1 MKRPAEDRIDDRTA
15 EMNGF
20 CICDIR
26 HVFIGLY
33 SFLPSFL
40 QELLDFRHVSLIK

>member
-26 HVFIGLY
+26 HVFIGFY
-33 SFLPSFL
+33 SFLPLGTFGFSTRF
-40 QELLDFRHVSLIK
+40 IN